1 MEEVPEVS
9 EEAVKLT
16 TATTARVT
24 SARAAAVLVPE
35 RTCGPIES
43 ELRLGPPEGLELWK
57 WVWNDRDKGGLSMP
71 AFDHVCEQKER
82 FGIDMLPLSDHDELL
97 PDLLS
102 EAIEAAEAL
111 GL

>member
-1 MEEVPEVS
+1 
-9 EEAVKLT
+9 
-16 TATTARVT
+16 
-24 SARAAAVLVPE
+24 
-35 RTCGPIES
+35 
-43 ELRLGPPEGLELWK
+43 
-57 WVWNDRDKGGLSMP
+57 MP

-82 FGIDMLPLSDHDELL
+82 FGIDMLPLNDHDELL